1 MEPYKLVIYPS
12 TNTMLCLFFEYTC
25 KDINQHFLEDLG
37 IAINSQ
43 LYVIARDIGDYISK
57 QCNTPKTPCATNT
70 EGEYGAKYLFVNDQ
84 SFKMV
89 QNLCEDERKTTK
101 LSPNVIN
108 LIADLFAI
116 PEGDKVSTIPS
127 QEEIMVKSTDDFWV
141 VKRRG
146 NWRQRFVIVFS
157 TKPTLLDMTKEAER
171 IFEQDIKDGVFA
183 DK

>member
-1 MEPYKLVIYPS
+1 MVIYPS
-12 TNTMLCLFFEYTC
+12 TKTLLCLFFEDAC
-25 KDINQHFLEDLG
+25 KDISQHFLEDLG
-37 IAINSQ
+37 TAINSQ
-43 LYVIARDIGDYISK
+43 LYVLSRDIDDYVNK
-57 QCNTPKTPCATNT
+57 QQTTNPKTTGASNT
-70 EGEYGAKYLFVNDQ
+70 DGEYGAKYLFVNDQ

-89 QNLCEDERKTTK
+89 QNLCDDERRTN
-101 LSPNVIN
+101 LSQNVIN